1 MRQRGAVRGWVQV
14 AAIGGTGDFTD
25 TGGYHGHEEKG
36 RQALLMERD
45 PKTGRFPPR
54 NAPATGQGWGGP
66 AKGQG
71 QQGAG
76 PGRPPGVKNGEGK
89 AAQAKAALEDAA
101 PLAVQTVIELAQDK
115 ADPRALQAALAVLN
129 RVGLHEKAGIE
140 HSGAVTGFVIAAPAE
155 AEDAAAWAK
164 AHSPQ

>member
-1 MRQRGAVRGWVQV
+1 MRERGAVRGWCKLPRLAGPGIHTQ
-14 AAIGGTGDFTD
+14 
-25 TGGYHGHEEKG
+25 TGGHHGHEEKG
-36 RQALLMERD
+36 RQEILMERD

-71 QQGAG
+71 LKEPG